1 MIIPGVEFFV
11 RKVWQGMQ
19 FEGKQLCTSAA
30 QYRLQTLLQTSKRI
44 LDTAFISYKV
54 QGYTLTKLAKHGF
67 PTLHTILGNT
77 SCILTKLAKHGFQTL
92 HTILGKTSCILT
104 KLAKHGFQTLHTI
117 LGKTSYT
124 FTKPAFVILHTILAI
139 HLHSSY
145 VILMQHNTVYTG

>member
-1 MIIPGVEFFV
+1 
-11 RKVWQGMQ
+11 MQ

-67 PTLHTILGNT
+67 PTLHTILG
-77 SCILTKLAKHGFQTL
+77 
-92 HTILGKTSCILT
+92 KTSCILT
-104 KLAKHGFQTLHTI
+104 KLAKHGFPTLHTI

-145 VILMQHNTVYTG
+145 VILMQHNTVIHGLISATHY

>member
-54 QGYTLTKLAKHGF
+54 QGYILTKLAKHGF
-67 PTLHTILGNT
+67 PTLHTILG
-77 SCILTKLAKHGFQTL
+77 
-92 HTILGKTSCILT
+92 
-104 KLAKHGFQTLHTI
+104 
-117 LGKTSYT
+117 KTSYT
-124 FTKPAFVILHTILAI
+124 LTKPAFVIPHTILAI
-139 HLHSSY
+139 HLHNSY

>member
-92 HTILGKTSCILT
+92 HTILGKTS
-104 KLAKHGFQTLHTI
+104 
-117 LGKTSYT
+117 YT